1 MAPNTVNR
9 EVNNMV
15 TFMSWNST
23 GFNTVKS
30 EWFNDILNEKNVMFC
45 STQEHFKT
53 AQNGDKFFK
62 ANFRNFSRYVVPA
75 VRPIGQDSGRA
86 SGGLAQLTRD
96 VVGVKKERV
105 KTQNYRLQAQILNLP
120 GGRLLWLNTYFPTD
134 PQLVGYYDDAE
145 LQVVLAELEL
155 ILARGDYT
163 DIVWGSDLNWDMK
176 RNTYFANRV
185 KEFVAR
191 HCLVSVWEQH
201 PVEFTHVHTDSKSFS
216 TLDHFMI
223 SPRLLPLVESCG
235 AVHRGDNF
243 SRHSPIWLTLNLGAL
258 PPRARVCRS
267 APRRPAWSRAT
278 EVEIDNFTTDMQA
291 RLENIS
297 QPETL
302 NCQDPLCSDTK
313 HSENRDSFM
322 LDILMNLV
330 ESSYTTLPMVGGRQ
344 GSGAG
349 VRGSRGGLPGWQEE
363 AEPFRQVSLYWYN
376 IWLREGRPSQGWLHS
391 TMVRKRTQYHYAVRR
406 LRRRADHVRAEKLFE
421 ASMLGDVNLLK
432 EMRNIKRGRGVYEEL
447 QDSVEGATGEEEIV
461 DKFREVYSTLYS
473 SSESREGMEIL
484 KQQVQCLIG
493 PESIREVSKITC
505 QAVKKAALLL
515 KPKKSDVSGGFTSDA
530 ILNSPDILFVH
541 LAAVFRDWV
550 VHGTVT
556 PSLLAC
562 AFLPLLKNS
571 LKDPADTGSY
581 RAIAGSSLI
590 LKLFEKTVLLLWGD
604 SLSSDTLQF
613 GFKSGVSTTQCSW
626 LVQEVVGHFLRE
638 GSHPLV
644 VVLDCSKAFD
654 LCRFDKLFGSV
665 LEKGMPPIIVR
676 VLMYM
681 YEEQFA
687 WVRWGNARSARFLIS
702 NGTRQGSIA
711 SPCLWSVYLDPLLK
725 YLRKLGVGCHVG
737 DVFLGVMAYADD
749 LVLLAPNRAAAA
761 QMIDACESW
770 AKENNVLFSTDPNPS
785 KSKSKVIFMCGQQRQ
800 LSKPAP
806 LRLCGRDLPFVET
819 ATHLGHELHETG
831 TMDYDTRVKK
841 AQFISNSLEIREVF
855 NFASPAE
862 ILVAIKVYSCSF
874 YGSNLWELG
883 GNMSQQVFNAW
894 GTAIRLAWNVP
905 RATRSY
911 LVDHVLSPGLTSV
924 RTDIFSKFIGF
935 FRGLTLSPCPEVAF
949 MAFLVGRDLRTTTGR
964 NLRLIGEE
972 SGLDPW
978 VCSSKEVK
986 KVLSENTAEV
996 PDVDAWRVSY
1006 LGLLLEQRQA
1016 AQYSGLEDEESR
1028 LNDLISSLCIN

>member
-1 MAPNTVNR
+1 M
-9 EVNNMV
+9 
-15 TFMSWNST
+15 
-23 GFNTVKS
+23 
-30 EWFNDILNEKNVMFC
+30 
-45 STQEHFKT
+45 
-53 AQNGDKFFK
+53 
-62 ANFRNFSRYVVPA
+62 VPA

-216 TLDHFMI
+216 TLDHFLI

-258 PPRARVCRS
+258 PPRSRVCRS

-447 QDSVEGATGEEEIV
+447 PDSVEGATGEEEIV

-484 KQQVQCLIG
+484 KQHVQGLIG
-493 PESIREVSKITC
+493 PESIREASKITC
-505 QAVKKAALLL
+505 QAVKKAASLL

-986 KVLSENTAEV
+986 KVLSENTSKV
-996 PDVDAWRVSY
+996 PDVDAWRISY